1 MAAARSL
8 PLPRLATEQVRLDN
22 LICRHG
28 EPFDLQLGKH
38 HVEVR
43 LQPAGPSHDYK
54 YRIDFQQDDTTQSL
68 RLSEQCFDLILP
80 GKLTAENAVKMPEEL
95 MLAALSYSFDQA
107 LGQLAQTLGIQ
118 FAIQNAGTDQ
128 QHHDAAEA
136 GVLLEIRTDEGF
148 TSGFLTYTP
157 LLEKLLEQMPA
168 AAAGWQ
174 PDITVPVY
182 CRAGE
187 STINGEELKSLG
199 TGDIVLMSHCD
210 FEDESTVKVSIA
222 NHLLFDGSLS
232 GNTITLGERVHNAME
247 ESEEMASPEE
257 ALEAQHEMVDDM
269 EHMAEESAAEAPVNL
284 SELPVQLTFDIGH
297 KEISLDELQRCRPGM
312 TFELD
317 RDAES
322 PVIIRAN
329 GKIIAECELV
339 QVNRHIGARI
349 TRMRS

>member
-1 MAAARSL
+1 MAARSL
-8 PLPRLATEQVRLDN
+8 PLPRLATEQIRLDN

-28 EPFDLQLGKH
+28 ESFDLPLGKH
-38 HVEVR
+38 NVEIR

-54 YRIDFQQDDTTQSL
+54 YRIDFQKDDTTQSL

-107 LGQLAQTLGIQ
+107 LEHLATSLGTQ
-118 FAIQNAGTDQ
+118 FSIQNAGADNS
-128 QHHDAAEA
+128 HHDAAEA
-136 GVLLEIRTDEGF
+136 GVLLEIRTKEGF

-157 LLEKLLEQMPA
+157 LLEQLLEQMPA
-168 AAAGWQ
+168 AEAGWQ
-174 PDITVPVY
+174 PGITIPVY

-187 STINGEELKSLG
+187 STVSAAELKNLA

-210 FEDESTVKVSIA
+210 YQDEQTIKVSIA

-232 GNTITLGERVHNAME
+232 GNTITLGARIQNAMDE
-247 ESEEMASPEE
+247 HEEMASPEE
-257 ALEAQHEMVDDM
+257 ALEEQHEMADDTEASM
-269 EHMAEESAAEAPVNL
+269 DDAAEAPVDL
-284 SELPVQLTFDIGH
+284 TALPVQLTFDIGH
-297 KEISLDELQRCRPGM
+297 KEITLDELQRCREGM

-322 PVIIRAN
+322 PVVIRAN
-329 GKIIAECELV
+329 GKVIAECELV